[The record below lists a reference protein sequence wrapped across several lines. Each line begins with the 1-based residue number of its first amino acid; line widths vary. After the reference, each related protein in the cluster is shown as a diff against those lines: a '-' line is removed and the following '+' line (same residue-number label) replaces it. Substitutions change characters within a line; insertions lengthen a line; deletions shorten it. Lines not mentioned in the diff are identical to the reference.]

1 MQWFLNL
8 STRNKLLLGFG
19 LSTSLLAVIVVTGY
33 WGMTQINKSAEGL
46 YRINFANATDLWALR
61 AHINSSRSALLTMLL
76 VKEKAEQERS
86 HQKIKEHSK
95 KIDRIIS
102 ELLDRNRNDPSMM
115 ATLRQIIQARDAFK
129 ETRDTQLIPHIYGGR
144 TQDAAELVFKTQ
156 AERLQAVQTLSDE
169 LGDRADNNAKAA
181 VQEAARVAQRINRL
195 FLSVTAAALVV
206 GIFLVL
212 ALSHSI
218 AGPLQDITAVAG
230 KVAVG
235 DLAVKV
241 AANQRRD
248 EVGMLVQKFDLM
260 VRNLQ
265 DMAAVA
271 KQVTSGNLT
280 IDPKPQSENDVLGQ
294 ALSTMVANLRQVH
307 RETQQA
313 VNVLASS
320 ASEILAAT
328 SQVSSGAAE
337 TTTAVSETTTTVE
350 EVKQTAQLSSQKAG
364 AVAESAQK
372 ASQIAQSG
380 RQSVDDAV
388 AAMNLIQEQ
397 MHSLAE
403 NIVRLSEQSQAI
415 GEIIATVNEL
425 AERSNLLAV
434 NAAIEAAKAGEH
446 GKGFAVVAQEVKSLA
461 EQSKQATAQIRS
473 ILTDIQRAI
482 GQAVMA
488 TEQGGKTVESGVKQS
503 SEAGEAIRRLADSIT
518 ESAQAA
524 LQIAASTQ
532 QQLAGVDQVAQ
543 AMENIKQ
550 ASMQNLSGMKQAE
563 ESAKS
568 LHDLGQKLKGL
579 VESYTV

>member
-8 STRNKLLLGFG
+8 STRNKLFLGFG
-19 LSTSLLAVIVVTGY
+19 LSTLLLAVTVITGY

-61 AHINSSRSALLTMLL
+61 AHINSSRSALLTMVL

-86 HQKIKEHSK
+86 HQKIKERSN
-95 KIDRIIS
+95 KIDRILS

-129 ETRDTQLIPHIYGGR
+129 ETRDTQLIPQIYGGR
-144 TQDAAELVFKTQ
+144 TQDAAEVVLKTQ
-156 AERLQAVQTLSDE
+156 AERLQAVQTLSNE
-169 LGDRADNNAKAA
+169 LGDRADNNAQAA

-337 TTTAVSETTTTVE
+337 TTTAVSETTTPVE